1 MTNLHARTIE
11 PQLQLSL
18 LFFAVAEGTRLELQ
32 RRSIPIVEAPPEET
46 YDFERKYEEPE
57 RWDGLL

>member
-1 MTNLHARTIE
+1 MINLHARTIE

-18 LFFAVAEGTRLELQ
+18 LFFAVAEGTRQELQ
-32 RRSIPIVEAPPEET
+32 RRSAAEEQREEV

-57 RWDGLL
+57 RWDGML